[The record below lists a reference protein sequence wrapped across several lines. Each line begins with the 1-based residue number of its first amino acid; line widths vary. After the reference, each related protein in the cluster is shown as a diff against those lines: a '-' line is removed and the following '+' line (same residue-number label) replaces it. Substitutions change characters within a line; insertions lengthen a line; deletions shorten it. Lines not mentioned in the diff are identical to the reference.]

1 MKDTQRFGSMK
12 GVTPVIAIV
21 LLLVVTVFAVGTVYT
36 QIQSISEQGST
47 EFATQARSTYVQI
60 DSLARTSGGENVTLV
75 YTNRQDSVT
84 IGNTSDMLQVSYK
97 PNEDSGYQSFGTLES
112 IEGAGNLELSDSSNP
127 DSSKTCLDGK
137 QLSPGET
144 TSCTLGVKWPD
155 ATESFGIRLSV
166 RGAANSD
173 SLDCTVST
181 SNTISCS

>member
-1 MKDTQRFGSMK
+1 MMNLSKKGAMK

-47 EFATQARSTYVQI
+47 EFATQARSTHVSI
-60 DSLARTSGGENVTLV
+60 DSLAKTSGGDNITMV
-75 YTNRQDSVT
+75 YTNGPDSVA
-84 IGNTSDMLQVSYK
+84 IGNTTDMLQVSYK
-97 PNEDSGYQSFGTLES
+97 PNADSGYQSFSTLET
-112 IEGAGNLELSDSSNP
+112 IGGAGNLELSDSSNP
-127 DSSKTCLDGK
+127 SSSKTCLSGK

-155 ATESFGIRLSV
+155 TTESFGLKLSV

-173 SLDCTVST
+173 TLDCTVST